1 MGRGVYTYSE
11 IVVGE
16 ESGREIVDR
25 WGEAVLKCLEGFVPA
40 VAMRG
45 SAGSGQGWRGE
56 GGTDGRGGCAR
67 WEWTDCFARGL
78 Y

>member
-25 WGEAVLKCLEGFVPA
+25 WGGGAVLKCLEGFVPA

-45 SAGSGQGWRGE
+45 SAGSGQG
-56 GGTDGRGGCAR
+56 GGDAMGLARGRGYR
-67 WEWTDCFARGL
+67 WERWMC
-78 Y
+78 